1 MTDCAI
7 HLAENVFP
15 LQKVRQWVCSLPWK
29 LRLLLGYDKALCAQ
43 VLAAFTQDV

>member
-1 MTDCAI
+1 
-7 HLAENVFP
+7 
-15 LQKVRQWVCSLPWK
+15 VRQWVCSLPWK